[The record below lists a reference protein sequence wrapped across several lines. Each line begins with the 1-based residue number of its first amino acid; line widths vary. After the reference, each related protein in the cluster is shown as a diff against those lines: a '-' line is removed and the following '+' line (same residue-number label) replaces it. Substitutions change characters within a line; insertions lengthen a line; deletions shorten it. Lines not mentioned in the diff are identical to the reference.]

1 MIKSVHTNILANDWK
16 KLSQFHM
23 DVFGC
28 KPVYPERDL
37 EGKWIDKMTDIRGA
51 HIEGIHLELP
61 GYENGPTIE
70 IFGYNK
76 IANKSKVSQINEKG
90 FTHIAFSV
98 DNAKEMAEK
107 VLTHGGNFYGE
118 IVEKEIKNVGILT
131 AVYMR
136 DPENNIIE
144 IQSWK

>member
-1 MIKSVHTNILANDWK
+1 
-16 KLSQFHM
+16 
-23 DVFGC
+23 
-28 KPVYPERDL
+28 
-37 EGKWIDKMTDIRGA
+37 MTDIPGA

-118 IVEKEIKNVGILT
+118 IVEKEIENVGILT

>member
-1 MIKSVHTNILANDWK
+1 
-16 KLSQFHM
+16 
-23 DVFGC
+23 
-28 KPVYPERDL
+28 
-37 EGKWIDKMTDIRGA
+37 
-51 HIEGIHLELP
+51 
-61 GYENGPTIE
+61 
-70 IFGYNK
+70 
-76 IANKSKVSQINEKG
+76 
-90 FTHIAFSV
+90 
-98 DNAKEMAEK
+98 MAEK